1 MEPQSSPPPASPFNP
16 APRAAV
22 PQGGGGCSKPVVV
35 GCIAVFLVGAFV
47 VLGGI
52 YYVGTHADA
61 LLQWTLQTME
71 TNLLAQLPKD
81 VTPEEKANL
90 QQAFAGVR
98 QGLQQ
103 GTIPRE
109 RLQSVQFKIME
120 LARKGSGVT
129 RQDIV
134 DFTRALQE
142 VVGKPG
148 GAGGTSPPAAAPTAS
163 PTP

>member
-1 MEPQSSPPPASPFNP
+1 MEPQSPPASPFNP
-16 APRAAV
+16 VPRPAA

-35 GCIAVFLVGAFV
+35 GCIAVFLVGAIV

-52 YYVGTHADA
+52 YYVGTHAEA

-71 TNLLAQLPKD
+71 ANLLSQLPKD

-90 QQAFAGVR
+90 QQAFSDVR
-98 QGLQQ
+98 QGLRQ

-120 LARKGSGVT
+120 MARKGPSVT
-129 RQDIV
+129 RQDVV
-134 DFTRALQE
+134 DFTHSLQE
-142 VVGKPG
+142 VVGKPA
-148 GAGGTSPPAAAPTAS
+148 GAPPPAAST
-163 PTP
+163 TPAATP